1 MEVVELENLS
11 VEVLRRAH
19 TVSATDG
26 LISLALWTNPFD
38 TGTEIVL
45 VPVAKLTH
53 SAIEPVRLRVL
64 ELLGIKR
71 PGALEMLQPED

>member
-1 MEVVELENLS
+1 MEVIELDNLS
-11 VEVLRRAH
+11 VEVLRRAR

-26 LISLALWTNPFD
+26 LISLVVWANPFE

-53 SAIEPVRLRVL
+53 SAIEPVRIRIL
-64 ELLGIKR
+64 ELLGMKR
-71 PGALEMLQPED
+71 LSSLEMQPEE